1 MSSHARRSRPTS
13 VLLVCFAM
21 QALATQL
28 RSQTNLSSNT
38 RLNTGI
44 SPSSRRVMLYSNWN
58 PVDVVELSVV
68 KENLT
73 SLPFFSIKG
82 GSRSAPPPHCVSLSL
97 SSLTTNLSKSH
108 VSESTEQNDNIY
120 MRNLLSFFQEKYS
133 LQSFLHTD
141 NKAGIVLTLQSK
153 LLERDNSLVVI
164 RYVQS

>member
-1 MSSHARRSRPTS
+1 M
-13 VLLVCFAM
+13 CFAM

-38 RLNTGI
+38 RLNIGI

-82 GSRSAPPPHCVSLSL
+82 GSWSAPPPHCVSLSL

-108 VSESTEQNDNIY
+108 VPESTEQNNKIY
-120 MRNLLSFFQEKYS
+120 MRNLPSFFREKYS
-133 LQSFLHTD
+133 LQSFSHTD
-141 NKAGIVLTLQSK
+141 NKAGIVLTLQRK